1 MIEITRTISEIL
13 TAGIAITAFSLLL
26 FALSLNLRDRV
37 MRLFA
42 LILLDVTVI
51 FATEAF
57 GTSAPT
63 AWEVEFWL
71 HMQWVGIV
79 LLPGMYFNLSDI
91 LLATMGK
98 PSKWKRRLVVRIT
111 YFGSFLFLL
120 GLPIGILVGPVVLN
134 EPPAPHLQ
142 PTLITDVFTLYYL
155 VVMAMTFLNFL
166 RSYRRAVTETSKR
179 RLGYL
184 LLGATAPALGS
195 FPYLLFG
202 SNFASSNTLVFWLL
216 AGLANFLVVGLLIVM
231 AYAVSFFGASWP
243 DRVVK
248 TRLLRWIL
256 RGPVTAGLVLAL
268 TTMVRR
274 SGSLF
279 TINVDALIPVIT
291 VATIILMQFII
302 TVFVPYLEKWLF
314 FDKDDQDLAVLTSL
328 QDRLLTRND
337 LNQFLELVLGAVIDH
352 LQATGAFIVLEKPAG
367 LQKLTSIGKPLP
379 IDLSS
384 DGELPQWL
392 RENSELEDPQRF
404 KEWWVIV
411 LRDGVM
417 DNTHELVGYLFISG
431 ATQTALLPEMDTI
444 LSRLVIRTGLALRD
458 WQMQEQVFL
467 AAQKLTPQVDLIQ
480 RLRAAGRFNR
490 NAVLN
495 EEPAQR
501 EEVAQYVRDALT
513 HYWGGPRLT
522 ENPLVEMH
530 IVQNALEGH
539 EQNSSNALRAI
550 LRDAIDKLKPEGE
563 RRYTAEWILYNILVM
578 KFLEGKKVREIASRL
593 AISEADLY
601 RKQRVAID
609 EVARIMLTMEQELV

>member
-1 MIEITRTISEIL
+1 MIEIIRTISEIL
-13 TAGIAITAFSLLL
+13 TAGIAITSFSLLL
-26 FALSLNLRDRV
+26 FALSLNLRDRIV
-37 MRLFA
+37 RLFA

-57 GTSAPT
+57 GTSAST
-63 AWEVEFWL
+63 AWEIEFWL

-120 GLPIGILVGPVVLN
+120 GLPIGILVGPVVMN

-155 VVMAMTFLNFL
+155 VVMAMTFLNFI

-202 SNFASSNTLVFWLL
+202 SNFASSNTEVFWIL

-256 RGPVTAGLVLAL
+256 RGPVTAGLVLTL
-268 TTMVRR
+268 TTLIRR
-274 SGSLF
+274 SANLF
-279 TINVDALIPVIT
+279 MINVDALIPVVT
-291 VATIILMQFII
+291 VASIVVMQFII
-302 TVFVPYLEKWLF
+302 TVFVPFLEKWLF
-314 FDKDDQDLAVLTSL
+314 YDKDDRDLAVLTAL

-337 LNQFLELVLGAVIDH
+337 LNQFLELVLGAIIDH
-352 LQATGAFIVLEKPAG
+352 LQATGAIVVSERAG
-367 LQKLTSIGKPLP
+367 SRQKLTSVGKPGPL
-379 IDLSS
+379 DLTN
-384 DGELPQWL
+384 
-392 RENSELEDPQRF
+392 NSELNAWLQENPDIEDPQQYN
-404 KEWWVIV
+404 EWWVIP
-411 LRDGVM
+411 LRDGLM
-417 DNTHELVGYLFISG
+417 DNSHELVGFLLVGG

-467 AAQKLTPQVDLIQ
+467 AAQKLTPQVELIQ

-490 NAVLN
+490 NAVLS

-522 ENPLVEMH
+522 ENPLVEMN
-530 IVQNALEGH
+530 IVQNALESH
-539 EQNSSNALRAI
+539 EQNPSNALRAI
-550 LRDAIDKLKPEGE
+550 LRDAIDRLKPDGE

-609 EVARIMLTMEQELV
+609 EVARIMLTMEQELS

>member
-1 MIEITRTISEIL
+1 
-13 TAGIAITAFSLLL
+13 
-26 FALSLNLRDRV
+26 

-57 GTSAPT
+57 GTSAST

-202 SNFASSNTLVFWLL
+202 SNFASSNTLIFWIL

-256 RGPVTAGLVLAL
+256 RGPVTAGLVLTI
-268 TTMVRR
+268 TTLIRR
-274 SGSLF
+274 SANLF
-279 TINVDALIPVIT
+279 MVNVDALIPVIT
-291 VATIILMQFII
+291 VATIIIMQFVI

-314 FDKDDQDLAVLTSL
+314 YDKDDRDLAILTTL

-352 LQATGAFIVLEKPAG
+352 LQATGATVISDRAGG
-367 LQKLTSIGKPLP
+367 LQKFTSVGKPVP
-379 IDLSS
+379 VDLNSS
-384 DGELPQWL
+384 GELSTWL
-392 RENSELEDPQRF
+392 LDHPDMEDPQRF
-404 KEWWVIV
+404 NELWVIP

-417 DNTHELVGYLFISG
+417 DNSHELVGFLLADG

-458 WQMQEQVFL
+458 WQMQEQVFI
-467 AAQKLTPQVDLIQ
+467 AAQKLTPQVELIQ

-530 IVQNALEGH
+530 IVQNALDEH
-539 EQNSSNALRAI
+539 EQNPSNALRAV
-550 LRDAIDKLKPEGE
+550 LREAIDKLKPEGE

-609 EVARIMLTMEQELV
+609 EVARIMLTMDQELSQEKIAENTKI

>member
-1 MIEITRTISEIL
+1 
-13 TAGIAITAFSLLL
+13 
-26 FALSLNLRDRV
+26 